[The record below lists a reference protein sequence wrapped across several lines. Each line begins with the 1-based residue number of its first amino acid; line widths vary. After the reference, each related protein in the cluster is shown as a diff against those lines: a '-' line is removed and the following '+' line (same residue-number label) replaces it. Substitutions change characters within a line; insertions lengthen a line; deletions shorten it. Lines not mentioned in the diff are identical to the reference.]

1 MKKIIQKKN
10 NNKRKRKTKNNM
22 DVYYRKQQ
30 WKFFLLLFAVFIG
43 VGSLWYTNRLVNTL
57 AIEEQKKVK
66 LWAEATKRLAD
77 PSIHNQDLDF
87 LLDVITNNET
97 IPVMWVDQNE
107 NIITSRNLDSTRI
120 SNPEYLRRQLEKM
133 KDENEPILM
142 DLGDG
147 VKNYIY
153 YRNSTLLTKLAY
165 YPYIQL
171 AVIVLFVV
179 VAYFAFSESR
189 KAEQNQVWVGLSKET
204 AHQLGT
210 PTSAL
215 MAWAELMKEKDPD
228 KEMVKELEKDVNR
241 LEKITERFSKI
252 GSKPVLKKNNIIHV
266 LKETLEY
273 LKSRTPGKIQYQLI
287 YDEDEICV
295 PLNSSLFEWV
305 IENLCKNSADAM
317 NGNGII
323 QINVKDNTQV
333 LYIDVH
339 DNGKGIPKSKF
350 KTIFKPGYTT
360 KQRGWG
366 LGLTLAE
373 RIIEQYHS
381 GKIFV
386 HQSDHVKG
394 TTIRIVLR
402 K

>member
-1 MKKIIQKKN
+1 
-10 NNKRKRKTKNNM
+10 M
-22 DVYYRKQQ
+22 DFYYRKQQ
-30 WKFFLLLFAVFIG
+30 WKLFLLLFAVLIG
-43 VGSLWYTNRLVNTL
+43 IGSLWYTNQLVKVL
-57 AIEEQKKVK
+57 ALEEQKKVK

-77 PSIHNQDLDF
+77 SRIDNQDLDF

-97 IPVMWVDQNE
+97 IPVMWVDQDE
-107 NIITSRNLDSTRI
+107 TIITSRNLDSTRI
-120 SNPEYLRRQLEKM
+120 NNPEYLKNQLEKM
-133 KDENEPILM
+133 KSENEPILM
-142 DLGDG
+142 DLGDDIR
-147 VKNYIY
+147 NYIY

-165 YPYIQL
+165 YPYFQL
-171 AVIVLFVV
+171 GVILLFVM

-215 MAWAELMKEKDPD
+215 MAWTELMRDKYPD
-228 KEMVKELEKDVNR
+228 KKMIAELEKDVSR

-252 GSKPVLKKNNIIHV
+252 GSKPVLKREDVVRV
-266 LKETLEY
+266 LRDAIEY
-273 LKSRTPGKIQYQLI
+273 LKSRTPDRIQYQLI
-287 YDEDEICV
+287 SDENEIPI
-295 PLNSSLFEWV
+295 PLNGSLFEWV
-305 IENLCKNSADAM
+305 IENLCKNSVDAM
-317 NGNGII
+317 DGSGII
-323 QINVKDNTQV
+323 QISVKDNTQV

-339 DNGKGIPKSKF
+339 DNGRGIPKSKF
-350 KTIFKPGYTT
+350 KTVFKPGYTT
-360 KQRGWG
+360 KKRGWG

-386 HQSDHVKG
+386 HQSDHEKG
-394 TTIRIVLR
+394 TTVRIVLN

>member
-1 MKKIIQKKN
+1 
-10 NNKRKRKTKNNM
+10 M
-22 DVYYRKQQ
+22 DFYYRKQQ
-30 WKFFLLLFAVFIG
+30 WKLFLLLFAVLIG
-43 VGSLWYTNRLVNTL
+43 MGSLWYTNQLVKIL
-57 AIEEQKKVK
+57 AIEEQKKVR

-77 PSIHNQDLDF
+77 PQIINQDLDF

-107 NIITSRNLDSTRI
+107 TIITTRNLDSVRI
-120 SNPEYLRRQLEKM
+120 SNPEYLKNQLEKM
-133 KDENEPILM
+133 KSENDPILM

-147 VKNYIY
+147 VRNYIY

-165 YPYIQL
+165 YPYFQL
-171 AVIVLFVV
+171 GVIILFVL

-215 MAWAELMKEKDPD
+215 MAWTELIKEKYPD
-228 KEMVKELEKDVNR
+228 KKMINELEKDVSR

-252 GSKPVLKKNNIIHV
+252 GSKPALKRENIIQI
-266 LKETLEY
+266 LKDTIEY
-273 LKSRTPGKIQYQLI
+273 LKSRTPGQIQYQLI
-287 YDEDEICV
+287 YDENDIPI

-305 IENLCKNSADAM
+305 IENVCKNSTDAM
-317 NGNGII
+317 DGSGII
-323 QINVKDNTQV
+323 QIFVKDNTQV

-339 DNGKGIPKSKF
+339 DSGKGIPKSKF

-360 KQRGWG
+360 KKRGWG

-386 HQSDHVKG
+386 HQSDQEKG
-394 TTIRIVLR
+394 TTIRIVL
-402 K
+402 KK

>member
-1 MKKIIQKKN
+1 
-10 NNKRKRKTKNNM
+10 M
-22 DVYYRKQQ
+22 DFYYRKQQ
-30 WKFFLLLFAVFIG
+30 WKLFLLLFAVLIG
-43 VGSLWYTNRLVNTL
+43 IGSLWYTNQLVKIL
-57 AIEEQKKVK
+57 ALEEQKKVK

-77 PSIHNQDLDF
+77 PRIVNQDLDF

-107 NIITSRNLDSTRI
+107 MIITTRNLDTARI
-120 SNPEYLRRQLEKM
+120 SNPEYLRNQLEKM
-133 KDENEPILM
+133 KSENEPIPM

-153 YRNSTLLTKLAY
+153 YRNSILLTKLAY
-165 YPYIQL
+165 YPYFQL
-171 AVIVLFVV
+171 GVILLFVL

-215 MAWAELMKEKDPD
+215 MAWTELMREKYPD
-228 KEMVKELEKDVNR
+228 KEMISELEKDVSR

-252 GSKPVLKKNNIIHV
+252 GSKPVLQREDIIQV
-266 LKETLEY
+266 LKDTIGY
-273 LKSRTPGKIQYQLI
+273 LKSRTPDQIQYQLI
-287 YDEDEICV
+287 YDENEIPV

-317 NGNGII
+317 EGSGII
-323 QINVKDNTQV
+323 QISVKDDTQV

-339 DNGKGIPKSKF
+339 DSGKGIPKSKF

-360 KQRGWG
+360 KKRGWG

-373 RIIEQYHS
+373 RIIEQYHI

-386 HQSDHVKG
+386 HRSDSVKG

>member
-1 MKKIIQKKN
+1 
-10 NNKRKRKTKNNM
+10 M
-22 DVYYRKQQ
+22 DFYYRKQQ
-30 WKFFLLLFAVFIG
+30 WKLLLLLFAVLIG
-43 VGSLWYTNRLVNTL
+43 IGSLWYTHQLVNIL
-57 AIEEQKKVK
+57 ALEEHKKVK

-77 PSIHNQDLDF
+77 PRIVNQDLDF

-107 NIITSRNLDSTRI
+107 VIITTRNLDSTRI
-120 SNPEYLRRQLEKM
+120 SNPDYLRNQLAKM
-133 KDENEPILM
+133 KSENDPIPM

-147 VKNYIY
+147 VRNYIY
-153 YRNSTLLTKLAY
+153 YRNSTLLTKLAQ
-165 YPYIQL
+165 YPYFQL
-171 AVIVLFVV
+171 GIILLFVL

-215 MAWAELMKEKDPD
+215 MAWTELMREKYPD
-228 KEMVKELEKDVNR
+228 KEMINELEKDVNR

-252 GSKPVLKKNNIIHV
+252 GSKPILDREDIIQVLKDTIG
-266 LKETLEY
+266 Y
-273 LKSRTPGKIQYQLI
+273 LKSRTPGQIQYQLI
-287 YDEDEICV
+287 YDENEIPV
-295 PLNSSLFEWV
+295 PLNRSLFEWV

-317 NGNGII
+317 DGSGII
-323 QINVKDNTQV
+323 QLSLKDNTQV

-339 DNGKGIPKSKF
+339 DSGKGIPKSKF

-360 KQRGWG
+360 KKRGWG

-386 HQSDHVKG
+386 HQSDSAKG